1 MYFDRLLF
9 VLYALASTIASLSFA
24 SVDPLGTD
32 IDGSILLSSQTL
44 LESAGNALSTPEDVC
59 VLETQEATVL
69 LNDPETLGRRDGF
82 HPNDEGLE
90 LRSSLGYMLSVN
102 GARIYAGPIMTA
114 QYLDILSNARD
125 ALKNNHGKN
134 EVTNF
139 YQFNHTGWTFEVVV
153 TNGTLHYASLS
164 AVVSRYMKLVPTW
177 GPQSNIT
184 RTRVGR
190 IDKKGH
196 PFADIAL
203 IPSDR
208 GAPISNEPPSHSVG
222 GSDSTTNGV
231 NVTYVTP
238 FGSSWASQTL
248 TGQELSIF
256 RNSLPSSL
264 PKRQTGLEQVILRA
278 VAGTAFSVSVRL
290 LEGPHGL
297 IVRASI
303 YLLVAVILL
312 AFTRLRMEVSAAATV
327 EAMHGPDWGRLAQRG
342 FDIDSGQWELGKMT
356 TNFGMRL
363 YRGNQEG
370 QLHGRSVDRQSAG
383 LDADTWRRIMQTIL
397 SPLQSLD
404 SRSKF
409 YSLEGDIYGPANGN
423 STGAPVIIGRWE
435 LSALPAEDSP

>member
-1 MYFDRLLF
+1 MYFDLLLLILC
-9 VLYALASTIASLSFA
+9 VLESTVASPSLA
-24 SVDPLGTD
+24 SVDQVGTD
-32 IDGSILLSSQTL
+32 KDESILSSSQIL
-44 LESAGNALSTPEDVC
+44 LQSAGDALSTPEDVYI
-59 VLETQEATVL
+59 LEPQDAATLV
-69 LNDPETLGRRDGF
+69 NDPDTLRRRDGF

-102 GARIYAGPIMTA
+102 RARIYAAPIMTV
-114 QYLDILSNARD
+114 QYLDILINTRD

-153 TNGTLHYASLS
+153 TNGTLHYASIS
-164 AVVSRYMKLVPTW
+164 AVVSRYMKLVPSW

-208 GAPISNEPPSHSVG
+208 GAPISEQSSSGPIGASI
-222 GSDSTTNGV
+222 STTKEV

-238 FGSSWASQTL
+238 FGSSWASQAL
-248 TGQELSIF
+248 SGHELSIF
-256 RNSLPSSL
+256 DNSLPSSL
-264 PKRQTGLEQVILRA
+264 PKRQTGLEEIILRA
-278 VAGTAFSVSVRL
+278 VAGTTFSVSVRL

-303 YLLVAVILL
+303 YLLVAVIFMAL
-312 AFTRLRMEVSAAATV
+312 TRFCMEVSGAATI
-327 EAMHGPDWGRLAQRG
+327 ETMYGPDRGRLAQRWFG
-342 FDIDSGQWELGKMT
+342 IDSGRWELGKMIAT
-356 TNFGMRL
+356 FGMRL
-363 YRGNQEG
+363 YRGNQGG
-370 QLHGRSVDRQSAG
+370 QLHGRSVDGQSAG
-383 LDADTWRRIMQTIL
+383 LDADTWRKIAQTIL

-404 SRSKF
+404 TQTTF
-409 YSLEGDIYGPANGN
+409 YSLEGDICGPAAGN
-423 STGAPVIIGRWE
+423 STAAPVIIGRWE
-435 LSALPAEDSP
+435 LRASPAEGYP